1 MSLQPKDGGHLSV
14 CWYRAV
20 RWPLHP
26 SPIRGERLTSWLR
39 RTAMEYCFS
48 IRELLRHGLGLETFP
63 TGFPDW
69 RMSDEFI
76 SALHEKTGVKPDVI
90 IRSTFTGVLPFIF
103 SEKVEPKSVLLPLP
117 KRPLRSL
124 LEWLP
129 WLRSEPGAQLMACRA
144 CLLHY
149 PRAGIL
155 LPWRLTLVLSCP
167 EHGLMLEPARV
178 NEESVTWLNEQA
190 EPAPFLVQILDY
202 RICQALLDGYV
213 ELPGGVI
220 QAGDWFKLMQTVQEE
235 LSRRLWGDWNR
246 HNRLIQQVWHE
257 ADCGPKAGVR
267 WQSLDRLGPHRR
279 RSMLI
284 ATAMDLIE
292 RGEIIPEGKDVYLF
306 YRRLF
311 TSHTNRWCEQE
322 YARPLMGVR

>member
-1 MSLQPKDGGHLSV
+1 
-14 CWYRAV
+14 
-20 RWPLHP
+20 
-26 SPIRGERLTSWLR
+26 
-39 RTAMEYCFS
+39 
-48 IRELLRHGLGLETFP
+48 
-63 TGFPDW
+63 
-69 RMSDEFI
+69 
-76 SALHEKTGVKPDVI
+76 
-90 IRSTFTGVLPFIF
+90 
-103 SEKVEPKSVLLPLP
+103 
-117 KRPLRSL
+117 
-124 LEWLP
+124 
-129 WLRSEPGAQLMACRA
+129 
-144 CLLHY
+144 
-149 PRAGIL
+149 
-155 LPWRLTLVLSCP
+155 
-167 EHGLMLEPARV
+167 
-178 NEESVTWLNEQA
+178 
-190 EPAPFLVQILDY
+190 
-202 RICQALLDGYV
+202 LLDGYV